1 MATRSGPPTSLD
13 GGYGSRTTER
23 LERFATVA
31 RSVRAADD
39 DAVAD
44 RVDRLRGLGCPSG
57 DMRLAYGWRAAVVT
71 AAVVGAVAWL
81 VARAALTGLFV
92 RFVTGGVVPVTGFNV
107 AVTVVATLAL
117 GLVRARR
124 FRLGVHHRLVPV
136 RRRLRRRVGR
146 WRRERR
152 RLRRHRRSRLASR
165 CLQARRALSR
175 GLRDRIRRGRRRR
188 APVVAR
194 YRRVLTRRRRTVRTW
209 RRRRGRRR
217 RERVATLRR
226 RLLGLAVGVRRRV
239 RSVRGRLRRAHR
251 GATRR
256 RRTARGV
263 ALALLLGR

>member
-13 GGYGSRTTER
+13 GGYGSRVTER
-23 LERFATVA
+23 LERFARVT
-31 RSVRAADD
+31 RSARAADD

-44 RVDRLRGLGCPSG
+44 RLDRLRGLGCPSG

-71 AAVVGAVAWL
+71 AAVVGAVAWV

-107 AVTVVATLAL
+107 AVSVVATLAL

-136 RRRLRRRVGR
+136 RRRLRRRFGR

-165 CLQARRALSR
+165 CLRTRRALSR
-175 GLRDRIRRGRRRR
+175 GLRDRIRRSRRRR
-188 APVVAR
+188 APVAAR
-194 YRRVLTRRRRTVRTW
+194 YRRGLARRRRAVRAWW
-209 RRRRGRRR
+209 RQRERRR
-217 RERVATLRR
+217 RERVAAVRR
-226 RLLGLAVGVRRRV
+226 RLRGWVCACRRRLRGVRRRLRES
-239 RSVRGRLRRAHR
+239 RS
-251 GATRR
+251 GAIRH